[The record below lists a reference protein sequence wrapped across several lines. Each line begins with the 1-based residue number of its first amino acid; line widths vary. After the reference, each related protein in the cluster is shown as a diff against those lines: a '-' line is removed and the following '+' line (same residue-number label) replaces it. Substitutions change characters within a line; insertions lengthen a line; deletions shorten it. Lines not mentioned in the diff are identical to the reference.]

1 MSFNWI
7 KNILSKAFR
16 LVTEILK
23 EVFDI
28 AFKILMAKL
37 QDIATQSITKLATSD
52 LSNEAKRAQVFTEI
66 KTYAI
71 EQMISFND
79 RDINLIIEVIYS
91 NLKKQGIIK

>member
-1 MSFNWI
+1 MSFNWL
-7 KNILSKAFR
+7 KNIFSKAFR

-37 QDIATQSITKLATSD
+37 QDIATQSITKLATTD
-52 LSNEAKRAQVFTEI
+52 LSNEVKRSQAFTEI

-71 EQMISFND
+71 EKMISFND
-79 RDINLIIEVIYS
+79 RDINLIIEVIYN